1 MYVQTNSSTLSP
13 EDNKQLA
20 EEFNDELR
28 STLRPVTAFVG
39 VETVFGFF
47 GNVLIL
53 YVFVFRYHKCN
64 FKYFVLCLSFVD
76 ITSTLTTMPGEIVTQ
91 TFWYIYPVP
100 LVCKIKSFFNVF
112 TVCGSMY
119 GLLVI
124 SIDRFRKICRPLG
137 WQIKPNLARIL
148 CFVQL
153 TISFVMAL
161 PVAFFWGTHSFVAQY
176 KGYNITVT
184 VCEIDEEFT
193 STDYPLRYTIVI
205 ETINSIVMFVMVVIY
220 IFIGRKLF
228 GYKSSGTKASVPA
241 ESSHTDTELSSGMT
255 SDEEQRAEE
264 KVRSVHATAEFDE
277 RAKERVRSVHSI
289 EELDTSREAARQVK
303 TEDNKTVHFLS
314 LHRKDSQKSVFSNIR
329 SKENGSTKTPTRKKI
344 GKKVKRKTLI
354 MFILTALFIFT
365 TIMYMTLLSL
375 IANDV
380 LQTLSN
386 SQKAAYF
393 FFFRFYFI
401 NHVINPILYGFLD
414 PRFRS
419 ILKETFRCN

>member
-1 MYVQTNSSTLSP
+1 MCILEMAVQTNSSTLSQ
-13 EDNKQLA
+13 EDNRRLA

-28 STLRPVTAFVG
+28 STLWPVTAFVG

-64 FKYFVLCLSFVD
+64 YKYFVLCLSFVD
-76 ITSTLTTMPGEIVTQ
+76 ITSTLTTMPGEIVTH
-91 TFWYIYPVP
+91 TFWYVYPVP
-100 LVCKIKSFFNVF
+100 LICKIKSFFNMF
-112 TVCGSMY
+112 TVCGSMC

-137 WQIKPNLARIL
+137 WQIKPKLAWIL
-148 CFVQL
+148 CIVQL

-161 PVAFFWGTHSFVAQY
+161 PVPFFWGTHSFVTQY
-176 KGYNITVT
+176 KGYNVTVT
-184 VCEIDEEFT
+184 ICEIDEKFT
-193 STDYPLRYTIVI
+193 ATDYPLRYTIVQEVI
-205 ETINSIVMFVMVVIY
+205 SSLVMFVMVVLY

-241 ESSHTDTELSSGMT
+241 ESSHTDTELSSDIT
-255 SDEEQRAEE
+255 SDEEQHAKET
-264 KVRSVHATAEFDE
+264 VRSVYATAELDVPRE
-277 RAKERVRSVHSI
+277 I
-289 EELDTSREAARQVK
+289 ETKVK
-303 TEDNKTVHFLS
+303 TEDNKTVQFLS
-314 LHRKDSQKSVFSNIR
+314 LHRRGSQKSIFSAIK
-329 SKENGSTKTPTRKKI
+329 SKENGTTKTPTRKKI
-344 GKKVKRKTLI
+344 GTKVKRKTLI

-375 IANDV
+375 IASDV
-380 LQTLSN
+380 LTHLSN

-401 NHVINPILYGFLD
+401 NHAINPILYGFLD

-419 ILKETFRCN
+419 ILKETFKCN